1 MRSGTFRTPRR
12 KPPCLVTA
20 RAELVSTLPTFDGV
34 TETSAGS
41 TEHLPRLLVVEDE
54 APVRR
59 MLRDVFQSFGYDVVV
74 AASGAEAL
82 KLFADGG
89 YDAVVTDLLMP
100 GMNGWEVVARLRH
113 AVPDV
118 PVIMLTGSVPD
129 IDFERVR
136 RERITLVQKPATL
149 SRLRAVL
156 REVLAGRDAGR

>member
-1 MRSGTFRTPRR
+1 M
-12 KPPCLVTA
+12 PP
-20 RAELVSTLPTFDGV
+20 FNGV

-41 TEHLPRLLVVEDE
+41 TERLPRLLVVEDE

-82 KLFADGG
+82 HLFADGG

-156 REVLAGRDAGR
+156 RDVLAGRDAGR

>member
-1 MRSGTFRTPRR
+1 M
-12 KPPCLVTA
+12 PP
-20 RAELVSTLPTFDGV
+20 FNGV

-41 TEHLPRLLVVEDE
+41 TERLPRLLVVEDE

-82 KLFADGG
+82 QLFADGG

-113 AVPDV
+113 AEPDV

>member
-1 MRSGTFRTPRR
+1 VTGTP
-12 KPPCLVTA
+12 
-20 RAELVSTLPTFDGV
+20 
-34 TETSAGS
+34 AGS
-41 TEHLPRLLVVEDE
+41 TERLPRLLVVEDE

-82 KLFADGG
+82 QLFADGG

-156 REVLAGRDAGR
+156 RDVLAGRDAGR